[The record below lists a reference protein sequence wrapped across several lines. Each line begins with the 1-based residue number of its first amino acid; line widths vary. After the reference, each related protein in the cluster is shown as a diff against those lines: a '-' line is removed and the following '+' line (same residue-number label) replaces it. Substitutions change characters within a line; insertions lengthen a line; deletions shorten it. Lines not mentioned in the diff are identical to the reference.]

1 MYKKQIYYRL
11 IALWVVSEAFLG
23 GIIHG
28 LKLPVSGLL
37 VGSAAVICI
46 CLIAWYY
53 PVRGAILRATIIV
66 AIFKMM
72 LSPQSP
78 MPAYIAVFFQ
88 GLVAEVIFIN
98 KGSYKFNCL
107 LFGILALVESGVQ
120 RLLLMTL
127 VFGMDIWKAINIFIN
142 GITGEEN
149 ITNYSY
155 YLAIFYV
162 LMHFIAGITI
172 GWFAGKIPNEEKA
185 FFFENKYLIP
195 WKEKEVDVHSAPK
208 KIKRTKWVLIIVYL
222 ILAYLFIQSM
232 LFPTKAI
239 LPSNMIF
246 KLIFRSTLIIF
257 TWMLIINP
265 LLKRLLYRWLEKK
278 KSTTGEEI
286 KEITRLIPSM
296 QKLIVKSWS
305 LSVNRNFL
313 KRVVLFAKI
322 VVFNS
327 LRYD

>member
-11 IALWVVSEAFLG
+11 IALWVVCEAFMG

-28 LKLPVSGLL
+28 LKLPVSGLI
-37 VGSAAVICI
+37 VGGAAVICI

-88 GLVAEVIFIN
+88 GLVAEAIFIN
-98 KGSYKFNCL
+98 KGSYRFNCL
-107 LFGILALVESGVQ
+107 LFAILALVESGVQ
-120 RLLLMTL
+120 RLLVMTL

-155 YLAIFYV
+155 YLAAIYV
-162 LMHFIAGITI
+162 LMHFIAGIAI

-185 FFFENKYLIP
+185 FFFERKFIIP
-195 WKEKEVDVHSAPK
+195 WGEEENNIQPTPQK
-208 KIKRTKWVLIIVYL
+208 KKHTKWILIIIYI
-222 ILAYLFIQSM
+222 ILAGLFIQSAV
-232 LFPTKAI
+232 FPENAI
-239 LPSNMIF
+239 LPSNMII
-246 KLIFRSTLIIF
+246 KLILRSTLIIF
-257 TWMLIINP
+257 SWVLIINP
-265 LLKRLLYRWLEKK
+265 LLKGLLYRWLEKK
-278 KSTTGEEI
+278 KSAAGEEI

-296 QKLIVKSWS
+296 QSLIEKSWK
-305 LSVNRNFL
+305 LSAHKNIL
-313 KRVVLFAKI
+313 KRLALFAKI

-327 LRYD
+327 LRYE

>member
-1 MYKKQIYYRL
+1 MHKKQIYYRL
-11 IALWVVSEAFLG
+11 IALWVVCEAFMG

-28 LKLPVSGLL
+28 LKLPVSGLI

-88 GLVAEVIFIN
+88 GLIAEAIFIN
-98 KGSYKFNCL
+98 KGAYRFNCL
-107 LFGILALVESGVQ
+107 LFAILALVESGVQ
-120 RLLLMTL
+120 RLLVMTL

-142 GITGEEN
+142 GITGGEN

-155 YLAIFYV
+155 YLAASYV
-162 LMHFIAGITI
+162 ILHFIAGIAI
-172 GWFAGKIPNEEKA
+172 GRFAGKIPHEEKA
-185 FFFENKYLIP
+185 FFYEGKFLIF
-195 WKEKEVDVHSAPK
+195 WREEEVNIQSAPK
-208 KIKRTKWVLIIVYL
+208 KKKRPKWIFVIVY
-222 ILAYLFIQSM
+222 ITLAFLFLQSM
-232 LFPTKAI
+232 FFPENAMI
-239 LPSNMIF
+239 PSNMILR
-246 KLIFRSTLIIF
+246 LILRSTLIIF
-257 TWMLIINP
+257 TWILIINP
-265 LLKRLLYRWLEKK
+265 LLKGLLYRWLEKK

-296 QKLIVKSWS
+296 QSLIEKSWR
-305 LSVNRNFL
+305 LSSNSNFL
-313 KRVVLFAKI
+313 KRLILFAKI